1 MFETENFSYAG
12 KQKNKNQAVK
22 TLTVMNNNDISEQQ
36 CCSNLYSR
44 VMPIK
49 CCCKWLDN
57 NEIFRASFKKSIYKI
72 LKLFSKIFTVV
83 TRFCEFASAS
93 VKLVYRINVKC
104 RFYIKNRDRIE

>member
-1 MFETENFSYAG
+1 MNLIVLLIIYREGIVFHKSVPKTENFSNAG

-22 TLTVMNNNDISEQQ
+22 ITTLLNNDISEQQ

-57 NEIFRASFKKSIYKI
+57 NEIFRASLKKSI
-72 LKLFSKIFTVV
+72 
-83 TRFCEFASAS
+83 
-93 VKLVYRINVKC
+93 
-104 RFYIKNRDRIE
+104 